1 MVSAGI
7 TVNEKAGVLA
17 VPVAALMDV
26 GDGNVLNVV
35 RDGKSQR
42 AQPEL
47 GIRYQKWIE
56 IGGTDLKEPLQP
68 GEQVIVEG
76 GYNLPEGTAVTLKAA
91 AAESAESDQGEKPV
105 NRQQRPHR
113 NRR

>member
-1 MVSAGI
+1 
-7 TVNEKAGVLA
+7 
-17 VPVAALMDV
+17 MDV

-47 GIRYQKWIE
+47 GIRDQKWIE

-76 GYNLPEGTAVTLKAA
+76 GHNLPEGTAVTLKGA
-91 AAESAESDQGEKPV
+91 AAESAGGNKRAKKLV
-105 NRQQRPHR
+105 NRPQRPHR
-113 NRR
+113 NPTSRTVQGEPS